1 MDRLFGHAKGH
12 GLMAGFRLGIRT
24 RIGSFLKSRPLC
36 PVKKEGRQFSGP
48 KFLEESHETHRR
60 GGRCIHSKAVKRWV
74 RCDRRHRYGTSAG
87 ARRASLALSWQCA
100 TLRSSFVS
108 GWHRSFKPAGEGERV
123 RNDGHENGHQHSN
136 TTHTKPT
143 CTGIERPVIADEL
156 TSCGMSED

>member
-1 MDRLFGHAKGH
+1 MDRLFGHAKRH
-12 GLMAGFRLGIRT
+12 GLMAGFRPRHSNTHRLI
-24 RIGSFLKSRPLC
+24 FK
-36 PVKKEGRQFSGP
+36 VKTAVPCKERGPPFSGP
-48 KFLEESHETHRR
+48 KFLEDRHETHRR

-143 CTGIERPVIADEL
+143 CTGIERLVIADEL
-156 TSCGMSED
+156 TSRGMSED